1 MASNFDNKT
10 FKVDGAP
17 LASLAKG
24 LSAFRQQSPPHSKRI
39 SFAVLSCELK
49 LKRGHI
55 VGRQVAV
62 VRGENGGLFWII
74 RRSKATSRG
83 ELSTSKEKTHDCSDS
98 SQSCWSRMSNYVR
111 CMRPLDWGLYLRNII
126 STQTALS
133 VDCLRWNSPG
143 RSQTDSHRQSANR
156 IARD

>member
-39 SFAVLSCELK
+39 SFAVLCCELK

-62 VRGENGGLFWII
+62 VRGENGGALLDHQAIKSDES
-74 RRSKATSRG
+74 RRIMYLERENARLQRLVA
-83 ELSTSKEKTHDCSDS
+83 ELLVKNEQLRQMSEPPSTVAD
-98 SQSCWSRMSNYVR
+98 
-111 CMRPLDWGLYLRNII
+111 
-126 STQTALS
+126 
-133 VDCLRWNSPG
+133 
-143 RSQTDSHRQSANR
+143 
-156 IARD
+156 